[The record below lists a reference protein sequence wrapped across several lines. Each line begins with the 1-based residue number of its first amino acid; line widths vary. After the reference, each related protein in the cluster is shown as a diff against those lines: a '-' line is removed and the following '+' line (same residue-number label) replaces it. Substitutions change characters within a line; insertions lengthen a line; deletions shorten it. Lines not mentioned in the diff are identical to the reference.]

1 MAGSLICVRY
11 ATVLRGLRSEVL
23 ECRVQPGRELDPQIV
38 ERQSGHPF
46 SYSAMSSHDGNLQG
60 NLSSNRQ
67 KCHRL

>member
-38 ERQSGHPF
+38 ERQSGHPRT
-46 SYSAMSSHDGNLQG
+46 YDDGNLQG